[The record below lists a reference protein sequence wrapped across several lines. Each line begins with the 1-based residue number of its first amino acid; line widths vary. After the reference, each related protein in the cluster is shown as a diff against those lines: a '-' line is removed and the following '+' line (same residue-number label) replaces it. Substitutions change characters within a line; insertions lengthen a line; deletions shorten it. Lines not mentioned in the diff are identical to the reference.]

1 MGMISI
7 KFNIV
12 VNFGEKFISVN
23 NSSSFKKSALSFL
36 FGVLQLHCDNVYVC
50 YQFREALDV

>member
-1 MGMISI
+1 MISI

-23 NSSSFKKSALSFL
+23 NSISLKKSALSFL